1 MCLPTKMKPLQVTA
15 TQIDSSKVLVTW
27 ILTNETLINHVTV
40 EYKLLG
46 TGSFKWEIIK
56 LQPHIKETNL
66 TDLKADSI
74 YLLRIG
80 KSRVRQELCAF
91 PKY

>member
-1 MCLPTKMKPLQVTA
+1 MKSLQVTV

-27 ILTNETLINHVTV
+27 TLTNVTLISHVTV

-46 TGSFKWEIIK
+46 TDSFKWIIK
-56 LQPHIKETNL
+56 LQPHLKEKHL
-66 TDLKADSI
+66 TDLKAGSI

-80 KSRVRQELCAF
+80 KSRVRQTVTLS